1 MSKSKILI
9 DKVAKLIEQGM
20 VTSKDL
26 GDEIKNILKFKQDEI
41 INKLNFVS
49 KDEFEIQKKRLDKIE
64 KKLNE
69 LLKKKI
75 KPKKAKKSK
84 LVDHYLGYFL
94 ERFFL
99 HVI

>member
-9 DKVAKLIEQGM
+9 DKIAKLIEQGM

-49 KDEFEIQKKRLDKIE
+49 KDEFEVQKKRLDKIE
-64 KKLNE
+64 KKINE
-69 LLKKKI
+69 VLKKKL
-75 KPKKAKKSK
+75 KPKRVKK
-84 LVDHYLGYFL
+84 F
-94 ERFFL
+94 
-99 HVI
+99 

>member
-26 GDEIKNILKFKQDEI
+26 SDEIKNILKFKQDEI

-69 LLKKKI
+69 VLKKKI
-75 KPKKAKKSK
+75 KPKKAKKS
-84 LVDHYLGYFL
+84 
-94 ERFFL
+94 
-99 HVI
+99 

>member
-41 INKLNFVS
+41 VNKLNFVS
-49 KDEFEIQKKRLDKIE
+49 KDEFAIQKKRLDKIE

-69 LLKKKI
+69 VLKKNKT
-75 KPKKAKKSK
+75 
-84 LVDHYLGYFL
+84 
-94 ERFFL
+94 
-99 HVI
+99 

>member
-69 LLKKKI
+69 VLRKKI
-75 KPKKAKKSK
+75 KPKKAKKS
-84 LVDHYLGYFL
+84 
-94 ERFFL
+94 
-99 HVI
+99 

>member
-9 DKVAKLIEQGM
+9 DKLAKLIEQGM
-20 VTSKDL
+20 VTSKDI
-26 GDEIKNILKFKQDEI
+26 GEEIKNILKFKQDEI

-69 LLKKKI
+69 VLKKKI
-75 KPKKAKKSK
+75 KPKKAKKS
-84 LVDHYLGYFL
+84 
-94 ERFFL
+94 
-99 HVI
+99 

>member
-9 DKVAKLIEQGM
+9 DKLAKLIEQGM
-20 VTSKDL
+20 ITSKDL

-69 LLKKKI
+69 VLKKKI
-75 KPKKAKKSK
+75 IPKRAKKS
-84 LVDHYLGYFL
+84 
-94 ERFFL
+94 
-99 HVI
+99 

>member
-41 INKLNFVS
+41 VNKLNFVS

-69 LLKKKI
+69 VLKKKI
-75 KPKKAKKSK
+75 KPKKAKKS
-84 LVDHYLGYFL
+84 
-94 ERFFL
+94 
-99 HVI
+99 

>member
-69 LLKKKI
+69 VLDR
-75 KPKKAKKSK
+75 KS
-84 LVDHYLGYFL
+84 V
-94 ERFFL
+94 
-99 HVI
+99 V

>member
-9 DKVAKLIEQGM
+9 DKVARLIEQGM

-69 LLKKKI
+69 VLKKKI
-75 KPKKAKKSK
+75 KPKKAKKS
-84 LVDHYLGYFL
+84 
-94 ERFFL
+94 
-99 HVI
+99 

>member
-41 INKLNFVS
+41 VNKLNFVS
-49 KDEFEIQKKRLDKIE
+49 KNEFAIQKKRLDKIE

-69 LLKKKI
+69 VLKKKI
-75 KPKKAKKSK
+75 KPKKAKKS
-84 LVDHYLGYFL
+84 
-94 ERFFL
+94 
-99 HVI
+99 

>member
-1 MSKSKILI
+1 MSKSKILM

-69 LLKKKI
+69 VLKKKN
-75 KPKKAKKSK
+75 KT
-84 LVDHYLGYFL
+84 
-94 ERFFL
+94 
-99 HVI
+99 

>member
-20 VTSKDL
+20 ITSKDL

-69 LLKKKI
+69 VLKKKI
-75 KPKKAKKSK
+75 KLRRAKKS
-84 LVDHYLGYFL
+84 
-94 ERFFL
+94 
-99 HVI
+99 

>member
-9 DKVAKLIEQGM
+9 DKLAKLIEQGM

-69 LLKKKI
+69 VLKKKNNT
-75 KPKKAKKSK
+75 
-84 LVDHYLGYFL
+84 
-94 ERFFL
+94 
-99 HVI
+99 

>member
-26 GDEIKNILKFKQDEI
+26 GDEIKSILKFKQDEI
-41 INKLNFVS
+41 VNKLNFVS

-69 LLKKKI
+69 VLKKKI
-75 KPKKAKKSK
+75 KPKKAKKS
-84 LVDHYLGYFL
+84 
-94 ERFFL
+94 
-99 HVI
+99 

>member
-26 GDEIKNILKFKQDEI
+26 SDEIKNILKFKQDEI

-69 LLKKKI
+69 VLKKKI
-75 KPKKAKKSK
+75 KLKKAKKS
-84 LVDHYLGYFL
+84 
-94 ERFFL
+94 
-99 HVI
+99 

>member
-9 DKVAKLIEQGM
+9 DKLAKLIEQGM

-49 KDEFEIQKKRLDKIE
+49 KDEFAIQKKRLDKIE

-69 LLKKKI
+69 VLKKKI
-75 KPKKAKKSK
+75 KPKKAKKS
-84 LVDHYLGYFL
+84 
-94 ERFFL
+94 
-99 HVI
+99 

>member
-20 VTSKDL
+20 ITSKDL

-64 KKLNE
+64 KKLNKVF
-69 LLKKKI
+69 KKKI
-75 KPKKAKKSK
+75 KPKKVKKS
-84 LVDHYLGYFL
+84 
-94 ERFFL
+94 
-99 HVI
+99 

>member
-9 DKVAKLIEQGM
+9 DKLAKLIEQGM

-26 GDEIKNILKFKQDEI
+26 GDEIKNILKFKKDEI

-69 LLKKKI
+69 VLKKKI
-75 KPKKAKKSK
+75 IPKRAKKS
-84 LVDHYLGYFL
+84 
-94 ERFFL
+94 
-99 HVI
+99 

>member
-20 VTSKDL
+20 ITSKDL

-49 KDEFEIQKKRLDKIE
+49 KDEFAIQKKRLDKIE

-69 LLKKKI
+69 VLKKKI
-75 KPKKAKKSK
+75 KSKKAKKS
-84 LVDHYLGYFL
+84 
-94 ERFFL
+94 
-99 HVI
+99 

>member
-20 VTSKDL
+20 ITSKDL

-41 INKLNFVS
+41 VNKLNFVS

-69 LLKKKI
+69 VLKKKI
-75 KPKKAKKSK
+75 KLKKAKKS
-84 LVDHYLGYFL
+84 
-94 ERFFL
+94 
-99 HVI
+99 

>member
-41 INKLNFVS
+41 VNKLNFVS
-49 KDEFEIQKKRLDKIE
+49 KDEFAIQKKRLDKIE

-75 KPKKAKKSK
+75 KPKKAKKS
-84 LVDHYLGYFL
+84 
-94 ERFFL
+94 
-99 HVI
+99 

>member
-20 VTSKDL
+20 VTSKDFS
-26 GDEIKNILKFKQDEI
+26 DEIKNILKFKQDEI

-69 LLKKKI
+69 VLKKKI
-75 KPKKAKKSK
+75 KPKKAKKS
-84 LVDHYLGYFL
+84 
-94 ERFFL
+94 
-99 HVI
+99 

>member
-20 VTSKDL
+20 VTSKDI
-26 GDEIKNILKFKQDEI
+26 GEEIKNILKFKQDEI

-75 KPKKAKKSK
+75 KPKKAKKS
-84 LVDHYLGYFL
+84 
-94 ERFFL
+94 
-99 HVI
+99 

>member
-9 DKVAKLIEQGM
+9 DRIAKLIEQGM

-41 INKLNFVS
+41 VNKLNFVS
-49 KDEFEIQKKRLDKIE
+49 KDEFAIQKKRLDKIE

-69 LLKKKI
+69 VLKKKI
-75 KPKKAKKSK
+75 KPKKAKKS
-84 LVDHYLGYFL
+84 
-94 ERFFL
+94 
-99 HVI
+99 

>member
-64 KKLNE
+64 RKLNE
-69 LLKKKI
+69 VLKKKI
-75 KPKKAKKSK
+75 KPKKAKKS
-84 LVDHYLGYFL
+84 
-94 ERFFL
+94 
-99 HVI
+99 

>member
-20 VTSKDL
+20 ITSKDL

-69 LLKKKI
+69 VLKKKI
-75 KPKKAKKSK
+75 KPKKAKK
-84 LVDHYLGYFL
+84 Y
-94 ERFFL
+94 
-99 HVI
+99 

>member
-9 DKVAKLIEQGM
+9 DKIAKLIEQGM

-69 LLKKKI
+69 VLKKKI
-75 KPKKAKKSK
+75 KLKKAKKS
-84 LVDHYLGYFL
+84 
-94 ERFFL
+94 
-99 HVI
+99 

>member
-9 DKVAKLIEQGM
+9 DKLAKLIEQGM

-41 INKLNFVS
+41 INKLNFAS

-69 LLKKKI
+69 VLKKKI
-75 KPKKAKKSK
+75 IPKRAKK
-84 LVDHYLGYFL
+84 Y
-94 ERFFL
+94 
-99 HVI
+99 

>member
-9 DKVAKLIEQGM
+9 DRVAKLIEQGM

-26 GDEIKNILKFKQDEI
+26 GHEIKNILKFKQDEI

-64 KKLNE
+64 RKLNE
-69 LLKKKI
+69 VLKKKI
-75 KPKKAKKSK
+75 KPKKAKKS
-84 LVDHYLGYFL
+84 
-94 ERFFL
+94 
-99 HVI
+99 

>member
-26 GDEIKNILKFKQDEI
+26 GDEINNILKFKQDEI

-69 LLKKKI
+69 VLKKKI
-75 KPKKAKKSK
+75 KLKKAKKS
-84 LVDHYLGYFL
+84 
-94 ERFFL
+94 
-99 HVI
+99 

>member
-41 INKLNFVS
+41 VNKLNFVS
-49 KDEFEIQKKRLDKIE
+49 KDEFEIQKKRLDKVE

-69 LLKKKI
+69 VLKKKI
-75 KPKKAKKSK
+75 KPKKAKKS
-84 LVDHYLGYFL
+84 
-94 ERFFL
+94 
-99 HVI
+99 

>member
-20 VTSKDL
+20 ITSKDL

-41 INKLNFVS
+41 VNKLNFVS

-69 LLKKKI
+69 VLKKKI
-75 KPKKAKKSK
+75 KSKKAKKS
-84 LVDHYLGYFL
+84 
-94 ERFFL
+94 
-99 HVI
+99 

>member
-9 DKVAKLIEQGM
+9 DKIAKLIEQGM

-69 LLKKKI
+69 VLKKKI
-75 KPKKAKKSK
+75 KPKKAKKS
-84 LVDHYLGYFL
+84 
-94 ERFFL
+94 
-99 HVI
+99 

>member
-41 INKLNFVS
+41 VNKLNFVS

-64 KKLNE
+64 RKLNE
-69 LLKKKI
+69 VLKKRI
-75 KPKKAKKSK
+75 KPKKAKKS
-84 LVDHYLGYFL
+84 
-94 ERFFL
+94 
-99 HVI
+99 

>member
-49 KDEFEIQKKRLDKIE
+49 KDEFEIQKKRLDKVE

-69 LLKKKI
+69 VLKKKI
-75 KPKKAKKSK
+75 KPKKAKKS
-84 LVDHYLGYFL
+84 
-94 ERFFL
+94 
-99 HVI
+99 

>member
-9 DKVAKLIEQGM
+9 DRVAKLIEQGM
-20 VTSKDL
+20 ITSKDL

-69 LLKKKI
+69 VLKKKI
-75 KPKKAKKSK
+75 KSKKAKKS
-84 LVDHYLGYFL
+84 
-94 ERFFL
+94 
-99 HVI
+99 